1 MRIAQVAKDG
11 ALELNWMWLPTF
23 IGQNYM
29 VLKELERFW
38 KDQYP
43 EGVANTPEELDK
55 LHDIT
60 IDWFSQKFKL
70 PGLGKYL
77 SAITYVQEE

>member
-1 MRIAQVAKDG
+1 MRIAHVAKDG

-38 KDQYP
+38 KDLYP
-43 EGVANTPEELDK
+43 EGVSNTPEELDK

-60 IDWFSQKFKL
+60 IDWFGQKFKII
-70 PGLGKYL
+70 GLSEYL
-77 SAITYVQEE
+77 SAIRHVQGE